1 MCHLRTLLVWIRQKQ
16 SYKKLLLGPEK
27 GLISILVLELLLEL
41 FYFMVLRVMEKLIY
55 AKLWLVNVAVPLS
68 LSLLLP
74 Y

>member
-1 MCHLRTLLVWIRQKQ
+1 LVWIRQKQ

-74 Y
+74 